1 MTLLQQ
7 GQPEGSQEGASREKE
22 LSAGEELKDQHTSA
36 LDMEGWSRGDGGL
49 KAGQG
54 LKLETLEHQLECVG
68 FPGGAAGKE
77 PTCQCRRRKRSECDP
92 WVGKIPWRRAYQPTV
107 VFLPRESHRRRSL
120 TSYSPW
126 GPTGLDMMK

>member
-36 LDMEGWSRGDGGL
+36 LDMEGWSHGDG
-49 KAGQG
+49 G

-107 VFLPRESHRRRSL
+107 VFLPRESHRRRRL
-120 TSYSPW
+120 VGYSP
-126 GPTGLDMMK
+126 